1 MRKGAAFLLAF
12 LLLAALPL
20 CARADG
26 QRLLYPGMAVEDGRL
41 TVMTIPLSSGT
52 VDVAT
57 GSETVGGEDVGTRA
71 EANLGLTFYCV
82 MDNSRSFS
90 NYQKEQQRLGL
101 LALSNALTP
110 ADSMVLIT
118 MGREVSFSEKL
129 TDPAQRE
136 AAIEA
141 ACTYDAIGTNLY
153 EAINTVLSTVAEQE
167 TGFACVFVFTDGIDD
182 SPVVKINEDQAERI
196 IGSSGMCVNFMALL
210 TPPITG
216 YASSKAQ
223 LLERYA
229 AASLGGTCRTPL
241 REGDGSV
248 GTVEQVVQ
256 EMVSATTEWRVLRLN
271 TDKIPRTGQ
280 TVELTLTWKNEGSTV
295 TDAFTLDT
303 STLPP
308 LPEPPTEPPTMP
320 PTEPPETI
328 PPITQPAETIP
339 EYLDEHADDM
349 RYYAM
354 IGFGVIGVLIVLA
367 IVIVAADK
375 HKAAPDAPKDPPKK
389 QNPPA
394 PQRPQP
400 PEETPREET
409 PVPPEKQEAPEPP
422 KAPEI
427 LKAPAAPEPPEKT
440 PAPPEEPP
448 APPQEAPEEPPEA
461 KPAALS
467 PEKHEAPA
475 QPEQKPENEPKP
487 EPKVEPKPEPK
498 PEPKAEPE
506 RKPEAEP
513 KPEPKPEPEAAPQ
526 EQTPPAAPQPSP
538 AEAELTAFLQGE
550 IDLDQFLNLS
560 GTQEKAPPEPEQPA
574 PAPEQPTP
582 APQQPQ
588 PVAPQPQRRRK
599 PAAPP
604 PAAATEE
611 WDLTGELDEEQQ
623 KEQSA
628 PRGIFGH
635 REPKPEK
642 QRDSLH
648 QSVSALRAAQRR
660 STQEELLQAA
670 RQPAPPAPGRPGSC
684 TVRLTP
690 EGNPAGTVYVT
701 MEPGSS
707 RTLGRNGKSDVIL
720 NPKDS
725 ALSGLHFELQWDGHV
740 LYLTDC
746 GSTNGTSL
754 TGIPQ
759 HPGHWSKVEPG
770 TTLQAGSVR
779 YKVKIT
785 KN

>member
-1 MRKGAAFLLAF
+1 MRKGTAILLAI

-26 QRLLYPGMAVEDGRL
+26 QKLLYPGTAVEGSQL
-41 TVMTIPLSSGT
+41 TVMTVPMSSGT
-52 VDVAT
+52 VDVAAGDGT
-57 GSETVGGEDVGTRA
+57 IGGGDGGTRA

-90 NYQKEQQRLGL
+90 NYQREQQRLGL
-101 LALSNALTP
+101 LALSDAMSP
-110 ADSMVLIT
+110 EDSMVLII

-129 TDPAQRE
+129 TDPEQRR

-196 IGSSGMCVNFMALL
+196 VAGSGMCVNFVALL
-210 TPPITG
+210 TPPVTN
-216 YASSKAQ
+216 YAASKAQ

-241 REGDGSV
+241 QEGDHSV

-256 EMVSATTEWRVLRLN
+256 EMVSATTQWRVLHLN
-271 TDKIPRTGQ
+271 TDEIPRTDK
-280 TVELTLTWKNEGSTV
+280 TLELTLTWKNEGSTV
-295 TDAFTLDT
+295 TDTLTLDT
-303 STLPP
+303 SALPP
-308 LPEPPTEPPTMP
+308 LPEPPTEPPTLP

-328 PPITQPAETIP
+328 PPITQPAEAIP

-354 IGFGVIGVLIVLA
+354 IGFGVIGVLVVLA

-375 HKAAPDAPKDPPKK
+375 HKAATEKNAPQKEIQQEETPPSRQQIPTAPHPEKPEAPPVIPEEKPAPPEQQEPEPPVKAPEAPVKAPEEIPEPPAEKEALPPEEPKEAQPVPAPKDE
-389 QNPPA
+389 A
-394 PQRPQP
+394 PEA
-400 PEETPREET
+400 PEAE
-409 PVPPEKQEAPEPP
+409 PEKQEQAP
-422 KAPEI
+422 
-427 LKAPAAPEPPEKT
+427 
-440 PAPPEEPP
+440 
-448 APPQEAPEEPPEA
+448 
-461 KPAALS
+461 
-467 PEKHEAPA
+467 
-475 QPEQKPENEPKP
+475 
-487 EPKVEPKPEPK
+487 
-498 PEPKAEPE
+498 
-506 RKPEAEP
+506 
-513 KPEPKPEPEAAPQ
+513 
-526 EQTPPAAPQPSP
+526 PPAAPQP
-538 AEAELTAFLQGE
+538 ADADLDAFLRGE
-550 IDLDQFLNLS
+550 IDLEQFLNLS
-560 GTQEKAPPEPEQPA
+560 GEATQKEETRKEEIRKEETRKEETRKEEARKDT
-574 PAPEQPTP
+574 APERS
-582 APQQPQ
+582 QPQ
-588 PVAPQPQRRRK
+588 PPAPQPQPRRK

-611 WDLTGELDEEQQ
+611 WDLTGELDEEQAAG
-623 KEQSA
+623 KEQST

-670 RQPAPPAPGRPGSC
+670 RQPAAPAPGRPGSC

-701 MEPGSS
+701 MESGSS
-707 RTLGRNGKSDVIL
+707 RTLGRNSKADVIL
-720 NPKDS
+720 NPRDS
-725 ALSGLHFELQWDGHV
+725 ALSGLHFELQWDGRV

>member
-1 MRKGAAFLLAF
+1 MRKGAAFLLAV

-57 GSETVGGEDVGTRA
+57 GSGTVGGEDVGTRA

-196 IGSSGMCVNFMALL
+196 IGSSGMCVNFVALL

-248 GTVEQVVQ
+248 GTVEQAVQ
-256 EMVSATTEWRVLRLN
+256 EMVSATTAWRVLRLN
-271 TDKIPRTGQ
+271 TDEIPRTGQ

-375 HKAAPDAPKDPPKK
+375 HKAGPAEPKK
-389 QNPPA
+389 IPGKEKASAEKQSPAAPRPEKADAEQAAPAQPAQIPPLPDIKEVPAQPA
-394 PQRPQP
+394 PEQP
-400 PEETPREET
+400 E
-409 PVPPEKQEAPEPP
+409 PEPP
-422 KAPEI
+422 KAPETPEKQPEE
-427 LKAPAAPEPPEKT
+427 LPEPVREEKDT
-440 PAPPEEPP
+440 PPEEPKAAEPLSAP
-448 APPQEAPEEPPEA
+448 AENDEAPV
-461 KPAALS
+461 
-467 PEKHEAPA
+467 
-475 QPEQKPENEPKP
+475 Q
-487 EPKVEPKPEPK
+487 
-498 PEPKAEPE
+498 
-506 RKPEAEP
+506 
-513 KPEPKPEPEAAPQ
+513 PEAAPEKQ
-526 EQTPPAAPQPSP
+526 AEEASPAASGSRLEQ
-538 AEAELTAFLQGE
+538 ADAELTAFLQGQ
-550 IDLDQFLNLS
+550 IDLNQFLNLS
-560 GTQEKAPPEPEQPA
+560 GEASQEEEA
-574 PAPEQPTP
+574 PAPKPQSP
-582 APQQPQ
+582 APGRQH
-588 PVAPQPQRRRK
+588 RRK
-599 PAAPP
+599 PSAP

-611 WDLTGELDEEQQ
+611 WDLTGEPDEAQAAE
-623 KEQSA
+623 KTSGSA
-628 PRGIFGH
+628 RGIFGR

-660 STQEELLQAA
+660 SAQEEMLQAA
-670 RQPAPPAPGRPGSC
+670 QQPAAPAPGRPGSC

-707 RTLGRNGKSDVIL
+707 RTLGRNSKADVIL
-720 NPKDS
+720 NPRDTS
-725 ALSGLHFELQWDGHV
+725 LSGLHFELQWDGHI

-759 HPGHWSKVEPG
+759 RPGHWSKVEPG
-770 TTLQAGSVR
+770 TTLQAGSIR